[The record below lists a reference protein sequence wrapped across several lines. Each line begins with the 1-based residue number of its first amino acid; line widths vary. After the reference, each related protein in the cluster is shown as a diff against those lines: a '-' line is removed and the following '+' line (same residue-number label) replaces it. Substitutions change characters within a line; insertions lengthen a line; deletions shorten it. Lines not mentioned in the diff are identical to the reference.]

1 VDGRLN
7 QKEKANYFQVSLYIK
22 HLAVSIFL
30 DFDSAVCYYLYMMR
44 NNERELM
51 TFTTLETRIEKAIA
65 ENVDPFTTDADIRF
79 FETFDIK
86 EELKTFMNDLWGSE
100 GNFIDTPLGRGR
112 IESVRAKA
120 GIDLEVMV
128 AINDVDGFTLF
139 SGIELAAEHGIRS

>member
-1 VDGRLN
+1 
-7 QKEKANYFQVSLYIK
+7 
-22 HLAVSIFL
+22 
-30 DFDSAVCYYLYMMR
+30 MMR

-65 ENVDPFTTDADIRF
+65 ENTDPFTTDADIRF
-79 FETFDIK
+79 FETFDIE

-112 IESVRAKA
+112 IENVRSKA